1 MLDNKLNVINLTSL
15 NLSIFVDRKEMFEID
30 KFMRE
35 TADRWKHVSM
45 ELRCVQSMLEEVVAY
60 WRRWDTLSIEFNNW
74 LEKAEPASLLP
85 DDDRM
90 EFFQDISIW
99 KDKHQLLGDTASF
112 LIATC
117 DDQVVMD
124 LKQHYTVMTQRW
136 EKLFPKVKHYM
147 HAGDILRNR
156 KDFRKGLETLGNW
169 LRNAESVLANPKLSS
184 TEKITAY
191 GEELQKLQNEV
202 EGIEDLFKN
211 ISKTFQTLIQ
221 DLSREE
227 VDKMMRILKTEKE
240 ALVKVRALIPTQIH
254 LFHQLLVQ
262 QQSLESG
269 QREINQWLD
278 DAEQLL
284 SCLSLDGG
292 KDAVQ
297 AYLDKHRTFFS
308 RTLYYKSMLES
319 KNKVLKNIVKT
330 VNQAGNVDMHDVNF
344 KMQETNDRFAYV
356 VQSAQLWEQKLQE
369 AVRCWHNF
377 KESERIISEWLS
389 KAEQMISEKHI
400 DTKDIVESHK
410 IFFERVNERW
420 IHDLVQSAQDLCN
433 CLPPDQ
439 QKGIVSD
446 VEKLQMKWKEVLS
459 FAPLHLMRLEFRL
472 DESTFNQYIKDIE
485 KEINTEQQLFNKQQN
500 IESII
505 VRNKEYFV
513 DRGTILEVEHCIENM
528 KKIADAYSKWQP
540 QDKTL
545 NQTVLSVEQQWEN
558 MAQKVEYLR
567 QQLYQIPAQW
577 QTYQEKFEL
586 MVKWMDLVDSTLKN
600 IMKDV
605 DSIEEFEKE
614 KAMFQV
620 II

>member
-1 MLDNKLNVINLTSL
+1 
-15 NLSIFVDRKEMFEID
+15 
-30 KFMRE
+30 MRE
-35 TADRWKHVSM
+35 TAERWKNVSM
-45 ELRCVQSMLEEVVAY
+45 ELRCVQSMLEEVVVY
-60 WRRWDTLSIEFNNW
+60 WRRWDTLSVEFDQW

-85 DDDRM
+85 EDDKM

-99 KDKHQLLGDTASF
+99 KDKYQMIGDTVSF

-117 DDQVVMD
+117 DDQIVNE
-124 LKQHYTVMTQRW
+124 LKQHYTVMSQRW
-136 EKLFPKVKHYM
+136 ENLFPKVKHYM

-156 KDFRKGLETLGNW
+156 KDFRKGLEALSAW
-169 LRNAESVLANPKLSS
+169 LRNAESILSNQQLSS
-184 TEKITAY
+184 TEKIKTY
-191 GEELQKLQNEV
+191 GEQLQRLQNEV
-202 EGIEDLFKN
+202 ESIEELFKN

-227 VDKMMRILKTEKE
+227 VDRMMRILKTEKE
-240 ALVKVRALIPTQIH
+240 ALVKVRALIPMQIH

-262 QQSLESG
+262 QESLESG
-269 QREINQWLD
+269 QREISQWLD

-292 KDAVQ
+292 KDTVQ
-297 AYLDKHRTFFS
+297 SYLDKHRTFFS

-319 KNKVLKNIVKT
+319 KNKVLKNIIQS
-330 VNQAGNVDMHDVNF
+330 VNQAGNVDMQEVNY
-344 KMQETNDRFAYV
+344 KMQELNDRFSYV

-377 KESERIISEWLS
+377 KESERIISDWLT

-400 DTKDIVESHK
+400 DTKEIVETHK

-420 IHDLVQSAQDLCN
+420 IHDLVQTAQDLCN

-439 QKGIVSD
+439 QKSIITN
-446 VEKLQMKWKEVLS
+446 VERLQNKWKEVLS

-472 DESTFNQYIKDIE
+472 DETTFSQYIKEIE
-485 KEINTEQQLFNKQQN
+485 KEINSEQQMFNKQEN
-500 IESII
+500 IETII
-505 VRNKEYFV
+505 VRNKEFFV
-513 DRGTILEVEHCIENM
+513 TRGTVLEVEHCIENM
-528 KKIADAYSKWQP
+528 KKLSETYSKWQP

-545 NQTVLSVEQQWEN
+545 SDAVTSAEQQWESL
-558 MAQKVEYLR
+558 AQKVEHLR

-577 QTYQEKFEL
+577 KTYHERFEV

-600 IMKDV
+600 IMNDV
-605 DSIEEFEKE
+605 NSMEEFEKE
-614 KAMFQV
+614 KAVFQV
-620 II
+620 ILFICFFKVFLNIFLNAALFGYSLKR